1 MAKKKTSSRV
11 DPKPSRRRKNLLP
24 DEYKREGL
32 ITVEMDSIQA
42 ALVAPRKLE
51 QLNQE
56 RPGVFMQKR
65 SSVIEEKYIVTV
77 HRIAGQWEYTVEH
90 DGETY
95 RLPGAVV
102 DRMTAYRQSIIKEQR
117 SLQAHSRLRKVG
129 DADQSQAAEEE
140 DGEYPSWIKEDQC
153 LWTRLP

>member
-1 MAKKKTSSRV
+1 MSKRKAAQPKSS
-11 DPKPSRRRKNLLP
+11 KPSLRRKNLLP

-32 ITVEMDSIQA
+32 VTAAMDSIQA
-42 ALVAPRKLE
+42 ALFAPRKLE

-117 SLQAHSRLRKVG
+117 SLQARSRLRKVG
-129 DADQSQAAEEE
+129 DADQAQAAEET
-140 DGEYPSWIKEDQC
+140 DGEYPSWINESH
-153 LWTRLP
+153 

>member
-1 MAKKKTSSRV
+1 MSKRKAAQPKS
-11 DPKPSRRRKNLLP
+11 PKPSLRRKNLLP

-32 ITVEMDSIQA
+32 VTVAMDSIQA
-42 ALVAPRKLE
+42 ALFAPRKLE

-117 SLQAHSRLRKVG
+117 SLQAQSRLRKVG
-129 DADQSQAAEEE
+129 DADQAQAAEEVDAE
-140 DGEYPSWIKEDQC
+140 FPSWLNESH
-153 LWTRLP
+153 

>member
-1 MAKKKTSSRV
+1 MSKRKSAQPKS
-11 DPKPSRRRKNLLP
+11 PKPSLRRKNLLP

-32 ITVEMDSIQA
+32 VTVEMDSIQA
-42 ALVAPRKLE
+42 ALFAPRKLE

-117 SLQAHSRLRKVG
+117 SLQARSRLRKVG
-129 DADQSQAAEEE
+129 DADQAQATEET
-140 DGEYPSWIKEDQC
+140 DGEHSSWINDSH
-153 LWTRLP
+153 